1 MKHARS
7 RQILAC
13 AAICGSL
20 LAALY
25 KDAAAQVVTGSLSE
39 PVQISPQSLSVTY
52 ALSGCTLN
60 VEALMTLDRSGL
72 TDLQIELCSKT
83 VPVDESCL
91 MKFVEPVLASFQIF
105 ASGLSKPPDEDLY
118 SLWIATRI
126 IEKPRLNYVT
136 LPAVKLTFDA
146 TGVKECNEIFSP
158 PP

>member
-1 MKHARS
+1 LKYSLS

-13 AAICGSL
+13 AAICGF
-20 LAALY
+20 LAVFY

-72 TDLQIELCSKT
+72 TDLRIELCSKT

-91 MKFVEPVLASFQIF
+91 MKFVEPVLASFEIF
-105 ASGLSKPPDEDLY
+105 ASGLSRPPDEDSY
-118 SLWIATRI
+118 SLFIATRI
-126 IEKPRLNYVT
+126 FEKPRVNYIT
-136 LPAVKLTFDA
+136 PPAVKITFDVA
-146 TGVKECNEIFSP
+146 GVKECSEISSP
-158 PP
+158 